1 MDSRDRGR
9 TLGHRKT
16 ILGSEINEEKATHQ
30 FRVNIVNDLHCT
42 DWQFHCY
49 RANISLYGLRSQEIR
64 ANNAMGPVMPR

>member
-42 DWQFHCY
+42 D
-49 RANISLYGLRSQEIR
+49 
-64 ANNAMGPVMPR
+64 